1 MGAVDRHHPEA
12 GGAHSSPPTARRSDR
27 GRCRAHPGAFP
38 MNQLHGAM
46 RILLLAATLVSS
58 FFLPGDVA
66 ARQTESAQA
75 VSAQAA
81 SVEGSLEEWPLTGAE
96 RSGWLRATTH
106 DEVLSFL
113 DEIEQ
118 LSGNLVVRN
127 LGFSVEGRALPA
139 AFLGAPPAVSP
150 AAAEAS
156 GRPTLLVLGSVHG
169 NERSGTEGGL
179 QFIRE
184 LTLGPSRGLLESLNV
199 IVVPHMNPDGGATNR
214 RENARGY
221 DLNRDWVVAETPE
234 VAVVL
239 EQLVIPFRPEIF
251 VDAHNGG
258 AFPYHLTY
266 QATLDPTADQDLV
279 GYARGPM
286 YEALREHMR
295 TQGMEMFWY
304 SGPQYDGGDSGW
316 SWRTTEPLPRKQHS
330 YGGLQDMI
338 ALLFE
343 VPGRHPLEVGAA
355 ATREGLLGLAAF
367 AAKESAEV
375 RNVVGEARRR
385 TVEQGP
391 TSVHLAL
398 EPVARPGSEPFQVMV
413 PIPGSGGDTA
423 RLVLGAD
430 RTLYIPVHS
439 RPAPWG
445 YALEAHLV
453 DVVELLGR
461 HGITV
466 RTLESP
472 FRAQVERYQVQSAT
486 WALIPYQNHRMLDL
500 TVELFPDSIVLP
512 AGTHVVPVAQPG
524 GRLIPHLLEPDAI
537 DSVARWNFLD
547 DALGRAG
554 QTAGVLLPIFRLM
567 APLED

>member
-1 MGAVDRHHPEA
+1 MGANDRLHPELGPELGCA
-12 GGAHSSPPTARRSDR
+12 QGCPPATRRLSG
-27 GRCRAHPGAFP
+27 GRCRARRGTHTVNEPRLAIR
-38 MNQLHGAM
+38 N
-46 RILLLAATLVSS
+46 LLLALTLASS
-58 FFLPGDVA
+58 FILPVPGA
-66 ARQTESAQA
+66 ARQAA
-75 VSAQAA
+75 VA
-81 SVEGSLEEWPLTGAE
+81 EESLEAWPLTGAE
-96 RSGWLRATTH
+96 RSGWQRATTH
-106 DEVLSFL
+106 VEVVAFL
-113 DEIEQ
+113 EELEQ

-127 LGFSVEGRALPA
+127 LGYSVEGRVLPA

-156 GRPTLLVLGSVHG
+156 GKPTLLVLGSIHG

-184 LTLGPSRGLLESLNV
+184 LALGPGGGLLESINV

-221 DLNRDWVVAETPE
+221 DLNRDWIVAETPE
-234 VAVVL
+234 VAAVL
-239 EQLVIPFRPEIF
+239 EELVIPFRPEVF

-258 AFPYHLTY
+258 AFPYHLTF
-266 QATLDPTADQDLV
+266 QATLDPTADPDLV

-295 TQGMEMFWY
+295 AQGMEMFWY
-304 SGPQYDGGDSGW
+304 SGPEYDGGAGEW
-316 SWRTTEPLPRKQHS
+316 FWYTTEPLPRKQHS

-343 VPGRHPLEVGAA
+343 VPGRHPLDVGAG

-367 AAKESAEV
+367 VAQESAEV
-375 RNVVGEARRR
+375 RAIVGEARRR

-391 TSVHLAL
+391 ASVHLAL
-398 EPVARPGSEPFQVMV
+398 EPVARPGSEPFQVMSPV
-413 PIPGSGGDTA
+413 TGSGGDVA
-423 RLVLGAD
+423 RLVLGSD
-430 RTLYIPVHS
+430 RTLHVPGHS

-445 YALEAHLV
+445 YALEAQLV
-453 DVVELLGR
+453 EVVELLGR

-466 RTLESP
+466 STLDTP
-472 FRAQVERYQVQSAT
+472 FAAQVERYRVKSAS

-500 TVELFPDSIVLP
+500 AVELFPESIVLP
-512 AGTHVVPVAQPG
+512 PGTHVVPLAQPG
-524 GRLIPHLLEPDAI
+524 GRLIPQLLEPDAI

-554 QTAGVLLPIFRLM
+554 PGPGPGLMLPIVRLT
-567 APLED
+567 APLAD